1 MKTGYIAL
9 VGRPNVGKSTL
20 LNHLVGQK
28 ISIIS
33 RRPQTT
39 RHRILGIHTTPE
51 AQYVYVDTPGIHDSE
66 KRAMNRYLN
75 RTAVSSLLGVDVVVW
90 LVDRA
95 EWIQEDALVVKRLH
109 EAGLPVILAINKVD
123 RLEDKSE
130 LLPFMEQAHK
140 TYPFVDIVPVS
151 ALRGI
156 NLETLEQVIRQHLPE
171 QDAIYPE
178 DQITDRPERFFA
190 AEIIREKLLHRLSQE
205 LPHALTVQIEL
216 FRNERHMTRIHATI
230 WVERESQKP
239 IVVGKGGQVLKR
251 VGEEARHDLEQLLE
265 RKVFINLWVKV
276 KDGWSDNERTL
287 QGLGYHDSP

>member
-1 MKTGYIAL
+1 MKTGHIAL
-9 VGRPNVGKSTL
+9 VGRPNVGKSTM

-39 RHRILGIHTTPE
+39 RHRILGIHSTSD
-51 AQYVYVDTPGIHDSE
+51 AQFVYVDTPGIHESE

-75 RTAVSSLLGVDVVVW
+75 RTAISSLLGVDVVVW
-90 LVDRA
+90 LVDRTS
-95 EWIQEDALVVKRLH
+95 WIEEDALVVRRLE
-109 EAGLPVILAINKVD
+109 EAKLPVVLAINKVD
-123 RLEDKSE
+123 RIEDKNE
-130 LLPFMEQAHK
+130 LLPFMEQAH
-140 TYPFVDIVPVS
+140 TMYPFVDIVPVS
-151 ALRGI
+151 ALKGL
-156 NLETLEQVIRQHLPE
+156 NLDTLEKVILKYLPE
-171 QDAIYPE
+171 GDAIYPD

-190 AEIIREKLLHRLSQE
+190 AEIIREKLLHRMSQE

-216 FRNERHMTRIHATI
+216 FRNEHHLTRIHATI

-251 VGEEARHDLEQLLE
+251 VGEEARHDLEKMLE

-287 QGLGYHDSP
+287 QGLGYNDKL

>member
-287 QGLGYHDSP
+287 QGLGYHDGP

>member
-109 EAGLPVILAINKVD
+109 EADLPVILAINKVD

-287 QGLGYHDSP
+287 QGLGYHDGP

>member
-95 EWIQEDALVVKRLH
+95 EWIPEDALVVKRLH

-287 QGLGYHDSP
+287 QGLGYHDGP